1 MTFWWRAIQP
11 KKGEIQGGPS
21 GGPQFFALATLGIRT
36 QVEKCVAWLAVWQYC
51 GRLEVVGKYPTGK
64 GKTMTTQDG
73 TYYINQGEL
82 VLVDYL
88 TLGYWVAESDYDAP
102 EDYKDLVI
110 FAQQVMEDHDVTR
123 VGIWTDDEGQVKVD
137 ATHWVQDLL
146 QAVAMGR
153 FWRQTAIYDIKRK
166 QTIYIK
172 D

>member
-1 MTFWWRAIQP
+1 
-11 KKGEIQGGPS
+11 
-21 GGPQFFALATLGIRT
+21 
-36 QVEKCVAWLAVWQYC
+36 
-51 GRLEVVGKYPTGK
+51 
-64 GKTMTTQDG
+64 MTTQDG

-110 FAQQVMEDHDVTR
+110 FAEEVMEQHNVTR

-166 QTIYIK
+166 QTIYIN